1 MSDKWAGQINVLWK
15 KTCTYYIQLLCIHIH
30 PLYSRRHYFR
40 RWHHQ
45 TPNAY
50 IYICADFWMAVVRAS
65 AFPLDRVMFSQ
76 WQTASPLIVAADG
89 PDIGITKTSSAVT
102 TASTRMAVVVVDN
115 RSVDGVFADLSFSDC
130 LRMVRGIA
138 KVVGTRRLICQHCF
152 YYGCFY
158 YYCHCDR
165 HCLLMLNP
173 PWIVKIRSCLKAEDF
188 LRLP

>member
-1 MSDKWAGQINVLWK
+1 MSRPNQCPLEKNMHILHTTSVY
-15 KTCTYYIQLLCIHIH
+15 TYPPIIQQA
-30 PLYSRRHYFR
+30 PLFPTLASSNPQR
-40 RWHHQ
+40 
-45 TPNAY
+45 
-50 IYICADFWMAVVRAS
+50 ICADFWMAVVRAS

-76 WQTASPLIVAADG
+76 WRTASPLIVAADG
-89 PDIGITKTSSAVT
+89 PGIRITKTSSAVT

-173 PWIVKIRSCLKAEDF
+173 PWIVKIQSFLKAEDF
-188 LRLP
+188 LRLL